1 LNSQRVRELGISPG
15 IIPPGPLN
23 AITDV
28 AGVRVGH
35 VTLIEGDGPHAVR
48 TGVTAIL
55 PHQGNLYQQKVMAAV
70 HTINGYGK
78 AIGFE
83 QVRELGQIE
92 SPIALTNTASVGLV
106 ADALITWTFEH
117 NPKARSVN
125 VVVGEC
131 NDDHLNDIR
140 GQHVR
145 REHVWQAIAAA
156 APGPVAEGNVGAG
169 TGMVCFGF
177 KGGVGT
183 ASRRLDTDQGG
194 FTGKS
199 QGAPQQAAGGFTVGA
214 LVVAN
219 FGQRSLLRMD
229 GLPVGRHLADWNPEQ
244 PTSEGQGSIVMV
256 VATDAPLTSRQL
268 LRLAKRAGLGLARTG
283 TGGSHGSGDFVIAF
297 STANRSPL
305 VTRGLTR
312 KIEVL
317 TEAGEAL
324 NPLFLATVEAV
335 EEAILNALCAA
346 ETMTGRDGHTV
357 HALSLDIL
365 ASLRRTSTEGPAPD

>member
-1 LNSQRVRELGISPG
+1 MGSGQIDRIDVPGRQRLRDLGIAPGTLSPG
-15 IIPPGPLN
+15 LLN

-35 VTLIEGDGPHAVR
+35 VTLVEGDGPHAVR

-55 PHQGNLYQQKVMAAV
+55 PHDGDPYQQKAMAAV

-83 QVRELGQIE
+83 QVRELGLIE
-92 SPIALTNTASVGLV
+92 SPIGLTNTGSVGLV
-106 ADALITWTFEH
+106 ADALIAWAFER
-117 NPKARSVN
+117 NPEARSVN

-131 NDDHLNDIR
+131 NDSHLNDIR

-145 REHVWQAIAAA
+145 REHVRQAIETATS
-156 APGPVAEGNVGAG
+156 GPVAEGNVGAG

-183 ASRRLDTDQGG
+183 ASRQLV
-194 FTGKS
+194 
-199 QGAPQQAAGGFTVGA
+199 AARGRFTVGA

-219 FGQRSLLRMD
+219 FGRRELLRID
-229 GLPVGRHLADWNPEQ
+229 GVPVGCHLVEWSGEPLEPPPSRD
-244 PTSEGQGSIVMV
+244 GGSIMMV
-256 VATDAPLTSRQL
+256 LATDAPLTARQL
-268 LRLAKRAGLGLARTG
+268 LRVAKRAGLGLARTG
-283 TGGSHGSGDFVIAF
+283 SAGGHGSGDFCIAF
-297 STANRSPL
+297 STANRTTPIM
-305 VTRGLTR
+305 RRLTR

-317 TEAGEAL
+317 VETTEAL
-324 NPLFLATVEAV
+324 TPLFQAAAEAI

-346 ETMTGRDGHTV
+346 QTMAGRDGHVV
-357 HALSLDIL
+357 HALPLEVVRRI
-365 ASLRRTSTEGPAPD
+365 ASRDELLIRS

>member
-1 LNSQRVRELGISPG
+1 MTDGPQSCTGIQKRQRLRELSIAPG
-15 IIPPGPLN
+15 MLPPGPLN

-55 PHQGNLYQQKVMAAV
+55 SHEGNLYRQKVMAAV

-92 SPIALTNTASVGLV
+92 SPIALTNTNSVGLV
-106 ADALITWTFEH
+106 ADALIAWTLKQ
-117 NPKARSVN
+117 NPTARSVN

-131 NDDHLNDIR
+131 NDGYLNDIR
-140 GQHVR
+140 GRHVR
-145 REHVWQAIAAA
+145 REHVWQAIEAASS
-156 APGPVAEGNVGAG
+156 GPVAEGNVGAG
-169 TGMVCFGF
+169 TGMRCFGF
-177 KGGVGT
+177 KGGVGS
-183 ASRRLDTDQGG
+183 ASRRLEAARGG
-194 FTGKS
+194 W
-199 QGAPQQAAGGFTVGA
+199 TVGA

-219 FGQRSLLRMD
+219 FGRRDLLRVD
-229 GLPVGRHLADWNPEQ
+229 GLPVGARFNRALAAVSKDE
-244 PTSEGQGSIVMV
+244 GSIMMI
-256 VATDAPLTSRQL
+256 VATDAPLTARQL

-283 TGGSHGSGDFVIAF
+283 SAGGHGSGDFVVAF
-297 STANRSPL
+297 STANRTLP

-317 TEAGEAL
+317 VETGKAL
-324 NPLFLATVEAV
+324 DPLFQATVEAV

-346 ETMTGRDGHTV
+346 ETMTGRDGHV
-357 HALSLDIL
+357 LYALPLDVIQ
-365 ASLRRTSTEGPAPD
+365 

>member
-1 LNSQRVRELGISPG
+1 VKRQRVRERGISPG
-15 IIPPGPLN
+15 GIPPGPQN

-35 VTLIEGDGPHAVR
+35 VTLVEGEGLHAVR

-55 PHQGNLYQQKVMAAV
+55 PHEGSLYQQKVMAAV
-70 HTINGYGK
+70 HTVNGYGK

-106 ADALITWTFEH
+106 ADALIAWTFEH

-131 NDDHLNDIR
+131 NDGYLNDIR

-183 ASRRLDTDQGG
+183 ASRQLDADR
-194 FTGKS
+194 
-199 QGAPQQAAGGFTVGA
+199 GGFTVGA

-219 FGQRSLLRMD
+219 FGQRPLLRMD
-229 GLPVGRHLADWNPEQ
+229 GLPVGRHLADW
-244 PTSEGQGSIVMV
+244 EGESVVSKEDGSIVMV

-268 LRLAKRAGLGLARTG
+268 LRVAKRAGLGLARTG

-305 VTRGLTR
+305 VTRSRTR
-312 KIEVL
+312 KIEAL
-317 TEAGEAL
+317 AETGETL
-324 NPLFLATVEAV
+324 NPVFLATIEAV
-335 EEAILNALCAA
+335 EEAILNALCTA
-346 ETMTGRDGHTV
+346 ETMTGRDGHIV
-357 HALSLDIL
+357 YALPLDAVGEL
-365 ASLRRTSTEGPAPD
+365 MRG